1 MTPRAP
7 RSVHQ
12 FGGDWTARKL
22 HAVQRYLNAYTTAL
36 RRQPFTLL
44 YVDAFAGTPFHETS
58 PLAEIVEPL
67 FLGFDADEPTRLLE
81 GSARRALQVEPPF
94 DRYLFFEKHRVRCAQ
109 LEQLRADFPA
119 LADRI
124 VIERREANDAIRTLC
139 AGGWAGRRATMFLD
153 PYGMQVEWATIEA
166 IAATRAVDLWV
177 LFPLG
182 IAVNRLITRS
192 GEIPPPWRHRLD
204 LMLGSEE
211 WYQAFYEIVPEPTL
225 FGDDRARVVKASQE
239 VIGGYFTRRLRGI
252 FSGVAD
258 RPAILQN
265 SRGMPLYLLCFA
277 VGNPRGTE
285 TALRIANHILRE
297 AT

>member
-58 PLAEIVEPL
+58 PLAEI
-67 FLGFDADEPTRLLE
+67 
-81 GSARRALQVEPPF
+81 VEPPF

>member
-1 MTPRAP
+1 M
-7 RSVHQ
+7 
-12 FGGDWTARKL
+12 
-22 HAVQRYLNAYTTAL
+22 
-36 RRQPFTLL
+36 
-44 YVDAFAGTPFHETS
+44 
-58 PLAEIVEPL
+58 
-67 FLGFDADEPTRLLE
+67 
-81 GSARRALQVEPPF
+81 EPPF

-166 IAATRAVDLWV
+166 IAATRAVDQWV